1 MSVDRPVLEV
11 SHQWDHTLRVL
22 CLLLSLSI
30 VFSGYDHEAVSVRA
44 SLFSM
49 AEGCSRVQRDHLV
62 FMCLSFSKHVGLQPP
77 FAVGSRAAVNTC
89 VWMAVWTCVS
99 VLLGLHLGVGS
110 LSQMVASWWFL
121 FPPWRMAA
129 PPAAVRGQPP
139 VSVTCFVSVRQRL
152 QSWRDKQDCVCLAQE
167 TVGPFV
173 AWSRLW
179 GPFCL
184 GHGVCWE
191 WIYSQHAQDPPQGL
205 TWPWC
210 PGYPRGPQPH
220 CVFPGVVGEDLPC
233 PLQGPWAEE

>member
-1 MSVDRPVLEV
+1 MRSGPAAAAGARAAPLPPTRRPAFG
-11 SHQWDHTLRVL
+11 SP
-22 CLLLSLSI
+22 
-30 VFSGYDHEAVSVRA
+30 RA
-44 SLFSM
+44 SPGPGSESGTGWRSAEQEAGQVARVFTREGGFEKLGGYRAGEIRDGHGSM
-49 AEGCSRVQRDHLV
+49 VGGLV
-62 FMCLSFSKHVGLQPP
+62 
-77 FAVGSRAAVNTC
+77 
-89 VWMAVWTCVS
+89 
-99 VLLGLHLGVGS
+99 
-110 LSQMVASWWFL
+110 FL

-184 GHGVCWE
+184 GHGVCWQ

-220 CVFPGVVGEDLPC
+220 CVFAGVVGEDLPC